1 MNMSKRTSVALVIGG
16 VALAIGVV
24 IFVSLLHR
32 GRKGGDSTQ
41 PTSVENATPT
51 KSNPSDESAI
61 ESGDSFNTDDLDT
74 GIAKEGR
81 STGGLA
87 HGVDETEASTEASEP
102 ETYAETDAEGKNLTE
117 PAQTIPTV
125 EQGLSASE
133 YGQIAESVQQQNN
146 TVINDTSSDGA
157 IGKDVNDA
165 ISAIQDA
172 ELEEAKKA
180 WNDPEFQKAYREF
193 RENGRVSD

>member
-1 MNMSKRTSVALVIGG
+1 MS
-16 VALAIGVV
+16 
-24 IFVSLLHR
+24 
-32 GRKGGDSTQ
+32 
-41 PTSVENATPT
+41 E
-51 KSNPSDESAI
+51 E

-133 YGQIAESVQQQNN
+133 YRI
-146 TVINDTSSDGA
+146 
-157 IGKDVNDA
+157 
-165 ISAIQDA
+165 
-172 ELEEAKKA
+172 
-180 WNDPEFQKAYREF
+180 
-193 RENGRVSD
+193 